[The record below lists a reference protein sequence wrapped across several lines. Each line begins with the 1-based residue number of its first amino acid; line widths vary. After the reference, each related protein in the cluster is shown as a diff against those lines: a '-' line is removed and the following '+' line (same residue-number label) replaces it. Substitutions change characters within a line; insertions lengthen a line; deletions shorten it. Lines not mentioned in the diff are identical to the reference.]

1 MQSINRTQLFRAS
14 CLSLLVTSL
23 SFGIRAGLLNDFGTY
38 FQLDKSQL
46 GSITATA
53 FWGFPLA
60 VVIGGMIVDLIGMK
74 RLLVMAFIF
83 HLVGI
88 VLTVLATGYWTL
100 FFSTLLIGIANGTV
114 EAACNP
120 LVTTLYPE
128 SKTTKLNHFH
138 LWFPGGIV
146 IGTLL
151 VVILDKFHFS
161 WDLHTSIQVKV
172 SLMLIPT
179 VIYGYLF
186 SKLDFPV
193 TERVSS
199 GVSTAG
205 MYKAV
210 LNPLFLFM
218 FICMFGTAITELFTG
233 QWIDVLL
240 KKVNDNALLLL
251 TLETGVM
258 VLGRGFAKPVLKL
271 FSPQVL
277 LLISTILAAL
287 GLFLFTV
294 LTGNAI
300 FFAAIIFGMGVC
312 YFWPTMLG
320 FVNENLPN
328 TGALG
333 LNLMGGAGMF
343 AVSIY
348 TIFMGTFYD
357 NIVKEAN
364 GDNTFAGQKVLQAT
378 LIIPL
383 ILIVAF
389 TGLVIYMRSRN
400 KTAPLKTAAV

>member
-1 MQSINRTQLFRAS
+1 MQTINRTQLFRAS

-23 SFGIRAGLLNDFGTY
+23 SFGIRAGILNKLGTD
-38 FQLDKSQL
+38 FQLDKTQL

-60 VVIGGMIVDLIGMK
+60 VVIGGIIVDIIGMK
-74 RLLVMAFIF
+74 RLLVLAFVF
-83 HLVGI
+83 HLAGI
-88 VLTVLATGYWTL
+88 LLTIFAQGYWTL
-100 FFSTLLIGIANGTV
+100 FVSTLLIGIANGTV

-120 LVTTLYPE
+120 LVTSLYTDT
-128 SKTTKLNHFH
+128 KTTKLNHFH

-146 IGTLL
+146 IGTLIVL
-151 VVILDKFHFS
+151 LLNKIGLS
-161 WDLHTSIQVKV
+161 WQIQVG
-172 SLMLIPT
+172 LMLIPT
-179 VIYGYLF
+179 LIYGYLF

-193 TERVSS
+193 TERVAS

-205 MYKAV
+205 MYKA
-210 LNPLFLFM
+210 LWNPLFIFM

-240 KKVNDNALLLL
+240 KNVTDNAILIL
-251 TLETGVM
+251 TLDTGVM
-258 VLGRGFAKPVLKL
+258 VIGRAFAKPVLKL
-271 FSPQVL
+271 FPPEVL

-287 GLFLFTV
+287 GIYMLSTV
-294 LTGNAI
+294 TGPAI
-300 FFAAIIFGMGVC
+300 YAAAIVFGMGVC

-320 FVNENLPN
+320 FVNQNLPK

-343 AVSIY
+343 AVSLY
-348 TIFMGTFYD
+348 TMVMGSYYD

-364 GDNTFAGQKVLQAT
+364 GDSSFAGQKVLHAT

-383 ILIVAF
+383 VLILAF
-389 TGLVIYMRSRN
+389 TGLVFYMRTKN
-400 KTAPLKTAAV
+400 KTQPLQEVAV